1 MLKKERSL
9 ISIILIL
16 FLLFQLLP
24 YIYGYHIQGEDK
36 VFSGFILQW
45 NDNNTYL
52 AKMNQGAHGNWLF
65 QLDYAQE
72 PGDSHL
78 HLPLLSSPR
87 THRPLVQSFPHLHL
101 SCHPSSS
108 WPSSCSLA
116 SKISSKNLS
125 LSKIL
130 KPKPSSSLSPLLV
143 SAPHGSASTYPA
155 PSPVLS
161 KPFPTPQLHSLPIS
175 LPP

>member
-1 MLKKERSL
+1 MNKKNIFFRVFFL
-9 ISIILIL
+9 L
-16 FLLFQLLP
+16 FLLYQLFPIL
-24 YIYGYHIQGEDK
+24 YGYHIQGEEK

-72 PGDSHL
+72 PGTPHL

-101 SCHPSSS
+101 SCNPSSHGH
-108 WPSSCSLA
+108 
-116 SKISSKNLS
+116 
-125 LSKIL
+125 
-130 KPKPSSSLSPLLV
+130 
-143 SAPHGSASTYPA
+143 PH
-155 PSPVLS
+155 VL
-161 KPFPTPQLHSLPIS
+161 
-175 LPP
+175 